1 MVLFHSPSFLK
12 SCTMGP
18 KNQHEAFG
26 KVLFFLRRLLK
37 MRDFLWIWQS
47 LVTQDTFGQHNWG
60 KKLFFWP
67 RHSMYLSYTIKLS
80 KNGKIIRCEK
90 FLFYFDIL
98 TLSLQQVHLKI
109 KFAKASILLGVKKKY
124 FSRVKHEYSGKK
136 LHSVYHSPSL

>member
-26 KVLFFLRRLLK
+26 KVLFSLRRLLK

-60 KKLFFWP
+60 KKTFFFWP

-98 TLSLQQVHLKI
+98 TLSLSPASSFENQVCKGFNFVGCEKEI
-109 KFAKASILLGVKKKY
+109 FFKSEAWV
-124 FSRVKHEYSGKK
+124 
-136 LHSVYHSPSL
+136 